1 MENYPLKN
9 WIPHQPVYFDNQILC
24 EWLYLADKT
33 FTESFFFQTTFSC
46 QSFAENKKQ
55 FKSVSTFDGLREM
68 SSTVPSVEPSA
79 FIFHISRCGSTLLT
93 QMLSLD
99 EKNIVVSEAKI
110 LDTVL
115 QNLVIND
122 SEDAENIVKAIIKLL
137 GKKRFGRETGFF
149 VKLDSWHILI
159 YEKLRRLYPHTPF
172 IFTFRRPDEVLRS
185 QMNSMGIMVPHELLL
200 AQKLDFEFP
209 QILML
214 EPHIHIAE
222 VLEKYFE
229 DYLKIIET
237 DKNTLFLDYKNG
249 ALPNLAETEE
259 FLRLSIDDATK
270 QKMFE
275 RSKFHSKNPKAGFNE
290 AKLNDELPEYQ
301 QKSYNLYKEVSEKL
315 S

>member
-9 WIPHQPVYFDNQILC
+9 WIPHRMIYFDKQILF

-33 FTESFFFQTTFSC
+33 FTEPFFFQTTFSC
-46 QSFAENKKQ
+46 QSFAENKKE
-55 FKSVSTFDGLREM
+55 FKSVSTFEGLINE
-68 SSTVPSVEPSA
+68 SENVPLIEPTA

-110 LDTVL
+110 LDAVL
-115 QNLVIND
+115 QNLVVND
-122 SEDAENIVKAIIKLL
+122 SENAENIVKAVIKLL
-137 GKKRFGRETGFF
+137 GKKRFGDETDFF

-159 YEKLRRLYPHTPF
+159 YEKLRRMYPKTPF
-172 IFTFRRPDEVLRS
+172 IFTFRQPDEVIRS
-185 QMNSMGIMVPHELLL
+185 QTISMGIMVPHELLL

-214 EPHIHIAE
+214 EPHIHIAK

-229 DYLKIIET
+229 NYLKIIET

-249 ALPNLAETEE
+249 ALPNLVKTEK
-259 FLRLSIDDATK
+259 FLRLSIDEETK
-270 QKMFE
+270 QKMSD
-275 RSKFHSKNPKAGFNE
+275 RSNFHSKNPNAVFKE
-290 AKLNDELPEYQ
+290 ANLEDELPEYQ
-301 QKSYNLYKEVSEKL
+301 QKAYNLYNTVLEKL

>member
-9 WIPHQPVYFDNQILC
+9 WIPQQLIYFENQILF

-33 FTESFFFQTTFSC
+33 FTEPFFFQTTILC

-55 FKSVSTFDGLREM
+55 FKSVSTFDGLLDA
-68 SSTVPSVEPSA
+68 SSNVPSIEPTA

-93 QMLSLD
+93 QFLSLD
-99 EKNIVVSEAKI
+99 EKNTVVSEAKI
-110 LDTVL
+110 IDAVL
-115 QNLVIND
+115 QNLVVDDTEFN
-122 SEDAENIVKAIIKLL
+122 AEIVKSVIRML
-137 GKKRFGRETGFF
+137 GKKRFGNEAGFF
-149 VKLDSWHILI
+149 VKFDSWHILI

-185 QMNSMGIMVPHELLL
+185 QLNSMGIMVPHEILL

-209 QILML
+209 QILMV
-214 EPHIHIAE
+214 EPHIHIAK

-237 DKNTLFLDYKNG
+237 DKNALFLDYKNG
-249 ALPNLAETEE
+249 TLPNLSETEK
-259 FLRLSIDDATK
+259 FLRLSIDETTK
-270 QKMFE
+270 QKIIE
-275 RSKFHSKNPKAGFNE
+275 RSKFHSKNPNAVFEE
-290 AKLNDELPEYQ
+290 AILADELPEYQ
-301 QKSYNLYKEVSEKL
+301 QKAYSLYKEVLEKL

>member
-9 WIPHQPVYFDNQILC
+9 WIPHQLIYFDNQILL
-24 EWLYLADKT
+24 EWLYLADKP
-33 FTESFFFQTTFSC
+33 FTEPFFFQTTFSC
-46 QSFAENKKQ
+46 QSFAENKSK
-55 FKSVSTFDGLREM
+55 FKSLSTFDGLFAM
-68 SSTVPSVEPSA
+68 SSDVPSVEPTA
-79 FIFHISRCGSTLLT
+79 FIFHVSRCGSTLLT
-93 QMLSLD
+93 QFLSLD

-110 LDTVL
+110 LDAVL

-122 SEDAENIVKAIIKLL
+122 SENAENIVKAVIKML
-137 GKKRFGRETGFF
+137 GKKRFDAETDFF

-172 IFTFRRPDEVLRS
+172 IFTFRQPDEVIRS
-185 QMNSMGIMVPHELLL
+185 QMKSTGIMVPHEVLL

-209 QILML
+209 QILMF
-214 EPHIHIAE
+214 EPHIHIAK

-229 DYLKIIET
+229 NYLKIIET

-249 ALPNLAETEE
+249 ALQNLDKTEK

-270 QKMFE
+270 QKIIE
-275 RSKFHSKNPKAGFNE
+275 RSKFHSKNPNAVFNE

-301 QKSYNLYKEVSEKL
+301 QKAYNLYKQVLEKL